1 LTSSLPSSDRNV
13 IPRWRDP
20 VATLREGEI
29 GPVSPPTQAYLPD
42 LESLRSL
49 EQDWQ
54 EQRSTS
60 FAADLVG
67 SALVVGPSP
76 VAREAAAFV
85 LTKEAEAS
93 SLVKAI
99 AARLLE
105 ESDESDPEALV
116 PRGVGEL
123 RDQVQIL
130 REQLRRDPRLVLSWT
145 ELARH
150 YASIGSKKRAARA
163 MQAALGLSPESRY
176 VIRAAVRLR
185 IHQDEYREAHDLV
198 LSSAAAARDPWL
210 AATELSAAAVAGRR
224 PHLGKVAR
232 EMLERGAFLPRAVS
246 ELASALGTLELR
258 AGNDRAARRLFTES
272 LTAPNENAIAQ
283 GEWASR
289 QLRGLDIPPEQ
300 REISA
305 EALALNFSRA
315 GKWSESLRASWE
327 WHRDQ
332 PFSSRPTILGSYE
345 ASVGRAFQE
354 GVEIARRGLRANPE
368 TFLLQ
373 NNLVFCQIGNGEL
386 AEAKANFDHIHRD
399 KLDEKEELPTYL
411 ATAGLLAFRT
421 GSQEE
426 GRELYEQAIRRMR
439 DKKSRMIAQI
449 MLTRELL
456 LQHLPDATELLQE
469 VLRRSSQATDPDLEL
484 WIAHLPDGDDPSP

>member
-1 LTSSLPSSDRNV
+1 MKSL
-13 IPRWRDP
+13 
-20 VATLREGEI
+20 
-29 GPVSPPTQAYLPD
+29 QA
-42 LESLRSL
+42 L

-54 EQRSTS
+54 EQRSIS

-76 VAREAAAFV
+76 VAREAASFV
-85 LTKEAEAS
+85 LAEGGKAS
-93 SLVKAI
+93 SLVREI
-99 AARLLE
+99 AARLLGA
-105 ESDESDPEALV
+105 SDESDYASLV
-116 PRGVGEL
+116 PKEGDVRA
-123 RDQVQIL
+123 QVQTL
-130 REQLRRDPRLVLSWT
+130 REQLRRDPRRTLAWT

-150 YASIGSKKRAARA
+150 YASTGSKKRAARA
-163 MQAALGLSPESRY
+163 MQAALGLSPENRY

-198 LSSAAAARDPWL
+198 LASDAATRDPWL
-210 AATELSAAAVAGRR
+210 AATELSAAVVAGRR
-224 PHLGKVAR
+224 PRLTKIAR
-232 EMLERGAFLPRAVS
+232 EMLESRGFLPRAVS

-258 AGNDRAARRLFTES
+258 AGNDRAARKFFIES

-305 EALALNFSRA
+305 EARALNFSRE
-315 GKWSESLRASWE
+315 GQWSESLRASWE
-327 WHRDQ
+327 WHWDQ

-345 ASVGRAFQE
+345 ASAGRAFKE
-354 GVEIARRGLRANPE
+354 GVEIARRGLQANPE
-368 TFLLQ
+368 TFFLQ

-386 AEAKANFDHIHRD
+386 AEAKASFERIHRD
-399 KLDEKEELPTYL
+399 KLDEKTELPTFL

-421 GSQEE
+421 GFAEE
-426 GRELYEQAIRRMR
+426 GRQLYEQAIRRMR
-439 DKKSRMIAQI
+439 DRKTRTIAQI

-456 LQHLPDATELLQE
+456 LQRFPDAVALLQE
-469 VLRRSSQATDPDLEL
+469 VLRRSSQASDPDLGL
-484 WIAHLPDGDDPSP
+484 WMKHLPDGDDDDN

>member
-1 LTSSLPSSDRNV
+1 M
-13 IPRWRDP
+13 
-20 VATLREGEI
+20 REGEI
-29 GPVSPPTQAYLPD
+29 GPVSPPTQPYFAD
-42 LESLRSL
+42 LEALRTL
-49 EQDWQ
+49 EQDWE

-76 VAREAAAFV
+76 VAREAATFV
-85 LTKEAEAS
+85 LTKDAKAP
-93 SLVKAI
+93 SLTRAI
-99 AARLLE
+99 AKRLLE
-105 ESDESDPEALV
+105 TPDESDDEALV
-116 PRGVGEL
+116 PKEPGNV
-123 RDQVQIL
+123 RDEVKLL
-130 REQLRRDPRLVLSWT
+130 REQLLRDPRRTLVWT

-150 YASIGSKKRAARA
+150 YASAGSKKRAARA

-198 LSSAAAARDPWL
+198 LASPAATRDPWL
-210 AATELSAAAVAGRR
+210 AATELSAAAVADRR
-224 PHLGKVAR
+224 PRLGKVAR
-232 EMLERGAFLPRAVS
+232 DMLESGAFLPRAIS

-258 AGNDRAARRLFTES
+258 AGNDRAARKLFAES

-300 REISA
+300 REASA
-305 EALALNFSRA
+305 EARALNFSRS
-315 GKWSESLRASWE
+315 GKWSESLQASWE
-327 WHRDQ
+327 WHWDQ

-345 ASVGRAFQE
+345 ASVGRAFNE

-386 AEAKANFDHIHRD
+386 AEARANFERIHRD

-421 GSQEE
+421 GSAEE
-426 GRELYEQAIRRMR
+426 GQQLYEQSIRRMR
-439 DKKSRMIAQI
+439 DQKSRTIAQI

-456 LQHLPDATELLQE
+456 LQQLPDAEGLLQE
-469 VLRRSSQATDPDLEL
+469 ILRRSSQAKDPDLGL
-484 WIAHLPDGDDPSP
+484 WMKHLPDGTDDNAGGSKLQMG